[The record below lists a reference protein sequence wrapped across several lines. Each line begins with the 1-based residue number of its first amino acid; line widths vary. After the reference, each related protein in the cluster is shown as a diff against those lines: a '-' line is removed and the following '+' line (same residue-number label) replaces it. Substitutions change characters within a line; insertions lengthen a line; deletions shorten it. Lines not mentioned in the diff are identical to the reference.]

1 MTLVLSVSS
10 YFFLI
15 FFLFRLAAFPLA
27 IAVPPPRG
35 YYINCGAATEEN
47 IDGIPWIP
55 DEGFVIGGNVSQIYT
70 PGIMPLLST
79 LRYFP
84 DTKARKSCFV
94 IQVSKGSKYIV
105 RTTYFYG
112 GFDGGKEPPVFDQ
125 IIDGT
130 RWSTVDTSQ
139 NYAAGLTSYYE
150 IMVAAQGKTIS
161 VCLARNAN
169 TASASS
175 PFISALEVVSLEN
188 SMYNSTNFAE
198 YALSTIARHSFGH
211 KNSFIRF
218 FLCIFM
224 LICELNLIIP
234 KNIPLNVVPA
244 SSYPD
249 DPFNRYWQ
257 SFIDTNPVVECHSN
271 ISSSDFWNF
280 PPPAALMKG
289 LTTSRG
295 KELRIYWPPFD
306 LPDTS
311 YYLALYFQDNRTP
324 SPFSWRVFDVVINGK
339 TFYEGLNVST
349 EGVMVYG
356 SQWPLSGETNITLT
370 PASDSPVVIAM
381 ENIARSFTNP
391 PPDWK
396 GDPCLPQENSW
407 AGVTCHI
414 NGGFAKVA
422 KLNLTNFGISGFL
435 SDSIGNLTAISNIW
449 LSGNKLAGKIPQMGN
464 LKELTSLRLADN
476 ELTGSIPSSLANLPK
491 IKEIFLQNNKL
502 SGPIPQSLKN
512 KSGINLWISP
522 GNQLEM

>member
-1 MTLVLSVSS
+1 MTPVFSVASS
-10 YFFLI
+10 FFLI
-15 FFLFRLAAFPLA
+15 FFLFRLAVFPLA
-27 IAVPPPRG
+27 IAAPPPRG

-70 PGIMPLLST
+70 PGIIPLLST

-94 IQVSKGSKYIV
+94 IQVSKGSKYMV

-112 GFDGGKEPPVFDQ
+112 GFDGGEEPPVFDQ

-130 RWSTVDTSQ
+130 RWSTVETSK

-150 IMVAAQGKTIS
+150 IMVAAQRKTIS

-211 KNSFIRF
+211 KNSFI
-218 FLCIFM
+218 
-224 LICELNLIIP
+224 
-234 KNIPLNVVPA
+234 
-244 SSYPD
+244 SYPD

-295 KELRIYWPPFD
+295 KDLHINWPPFD
-306 LPDTS
+306 IPDTS
-311 YYLALYFQDNRTP
+311 YYIALYFQDNRTP

-339 TFYEGLNVST
+339 TFYQDLNVST

-356 SQWPLSGETNITLT
+356 SQWPLSGETNIKLT
-370 PASDSPVVIAM
+370 PASDSPVGPVINAGEIFQIVPLGGRTLARDVIAM

-396 GDPCLPQENSW
+396 GDPCLPKENSW
-407 AGVTCHI
+407 AGVTCDI
-414 NGGFAKVA
+414 NGGFAIVA
-422 KLNLTNFGISGFL
+422 KLNLTNFGISGHL
-435 SDSIGNLTAISNIW
+435 SNSIGNLLAIRNIW

-476 ELTGSIPSSLANLPK
+476 ELTGSIPSFLANLPK
-491 IKEIFLQNNKL
+491 IKEIFLQKNKL

-512 KSGINLWISP
+512 KSGIDLRISP

>member
-1 MTLVLSVSS
+1 MGMSGSIL
-10 YFFLI
+10 
-15 FFLFRLAAFPLA
+15 PLA
-27 IAVPPPRG
+27 CIVIC

-70 PGIMPLLST
+70 PSIMPLLST

-84 DTKARKSCFV
+84 DTKARKNCFV

-211 KNSFIRF
+211 KSSFI
-218 FLCIFM
+218 
-224 LICELNLIIP
+224 
-234 KNIPLNVVPA
+234 
-244 SSYPD
+244 SYPD

-289 LTTSRG
+289 ITTSRG
-295 KELRIYWPPFD
+295 KELRINWPPFD
-306 LPDTS
+306 VPDTS

-339 TFYEGLNVST
+339 TFYQGLNVST

-370 PASDSPVVIAM
+370 PASDSPVGPVINAGEIFQIVPLGGRTLTRDVIAM

-396 GDPCLPQENSW
+396 GDPCLPKENSW
-407 AGVTCHI
+407 AGVTCDI
-414 NGGFAKVA
+414 NGGFARVA
-422 KLNLTNFGISGFL
+422 KLNLTNFGISGLL

-476 ELTGSIPSSLANLPK
+476 ELIGSIPSFLANLPK

-502 SGPIPQSLKN
+502 SGLIPQSLKN
-512 KSGINLWISP
+512 KSGINLRISP